1 MVSASAVHT
10 ALHLHASPAGTATD
24 PRASLSNFTAAT
36 AAASERRRS
45 TSASVSEPDDSL
57 LLLLLLLL
65 LSLLEEP
72 SDPEEEDA
80 VLLSSPLLEESELAE
95 EEEDDDDSLLLLL
108 LPESSEWSSTRSM
121 TMRSTPLS
129 PVHARAHSDQLQY
142 HTQAHVM
149 VIREVEPQLEA
160 PLLLTVQ
167 PSDARCPTVHGHTKV
182 SCWRALGSW

>member
-1 MVSASAVHT
+1 MVSASALHT
-10 ALHLHASPAGTATD
+10 ALHGHTIPAGTATD
-24 PRASLSNFTAAT
+24 PRAPLSNFTAAT

-95 EEEDDDDSLLLLL
+95 EEEDDDSLLLLS
-108 LPESSEWSSTRSM
+108 LPESSESSSTRSM